1 MVGILWVSAIP
12 CGELIFPFSLVYFD
26 RQFQADFLGDM
37 FSPGLAG
44 TINTPIEL
52 YVLRFFVGIAGAA
65 FVPAQVWVTS
75 WYDSE
80 VVGTATAF
88 AGGWGDAGVGV
99 TFFVMPAL
107 FEFITTQHSETI
119 SWRLSFIFPAL
130 LLVVTGMGCLFLC
143 DDTPN
148 GAWKSLAQ
156 IRQDEES
163 QFLPLF

>member
-1 MVGILWVSAIP
+1 M
-12 CGELIFPFSLVYFD
+12 
-26 RQFQADFLGDM
+26 
-37 FSPGLAG
+37 
-44 TINTPIEL
+44 EL
-52 YVLRFFVGIAGAA
+52 YALRFFIGIAGAA

-88 AGGWGDAGVGV
+88 AGGWGDAGVGM

-148 GAWKSLAQ
+148 GPWKSLAQ
-156 IRQDEES
+156 IRQDEQGEFS
-163 QFLPLF
+163 SFVPK